1 MTKKERHKYSKLIT
15 QKLLSL
21 GLKDQII
28 ERPTNRYVLVPDVKE
43 DGTLSSAPKKVFMVI
58 ASNPLRNLVRNL
70 RSKASKEEIE
80 LFLKSEP
87 TKGA

>member
-21 GLKDQII
+21 GLKDEIT
-28 ERPTNRYVLVPDVKE
+28 ERPTNRFIIVENKQE
-43 DGTLSSAPKKVFMVI
+43 DGSTKKERVNMVVF
-58 ASNPLRNLVRNL
+58 SNPLRNLVRNL